1 MPSIGKLAV
10 KLEADAL
17 AFERGLD
24 GALRK
29 AERFGKGIGRVLTSP
44 LSSAGKLLS
53 APAAGIGG
61 LVGGITEGLKAIP
74 IVGTSLA
81 AIPLSGAS
89 LQRWLQN
96 EIDDMAALSKQATRL
111 GVSLDELS
119 AIQILAGSS
128 AEALERG
135 MLHFRSVL
143 GQAALGV
150 EDSQKR
156 FERLGLDWR
165 DLIDKSPAQAMA
177 TVGDKLKGFRSE
189 AVRAALAAEL
199 FGEKATAQ
207 MLPALEK
214 GTAGLQAALDKVHRF
229 GLFISD
235 SDLAGVLQAKAAFK
249 DLELLARGISRSF
262 AIELAP
268 IAATLTRSFVDWVE
282 SLGGVRS
289 LAHEIAEGFR
299 KGLVIALQVAQEIV
313 GAAEQIASAAGKG
326 KSLFSLPGALLSG
339 DVAGTALGLHSLG
352 FFGGGGGGG
361 AGEPSQAGQA
371 IAKLI
376 TQLQQ
381 LNPLAGAASK
391 QVIGAGVG
399 FGYLASQIRPLSEL
413 LAGPINEL
421 EAKLKGQLATFGLG
435 ANALERW
442 KLANMGATAEQLRN
456 VDALI
461 QQANAL
467 EKLKALAEQV
477 KTPLDKLG
485 ELMEAIDKQGQAG
498 LLLGGDQNAIIA
510 RAFRDVEAS
519 LPKLPQAPQALLAGS
534 AGAISAVNE
543 ANRVGEGGGSIQ
555 ERILDVLRQARDL
568 QRRTAETNQQIA
580 DALRNQV
587 VVDF

>member
-10 KLEADAL
+10 KLEADAA

-24 GALRK
+24 AALRK
-29 AERFGKGIGRVLTSP
+29 AERFGKGVGRVLTSP
-44 LSSAGKLLS
+44 LSSASKALS
-53 APAAGIGG
+53 LPGAGLGG
-61 LVGGITEGLKAIP
+61 LATGITQGLQGIP
-74 IVGTSLA
+74 LIGSTLA

-89 LQRWLQN
+89 LHRWLQA
-96 EIDDMAALSKQATRL
+96 EIDDMSSLSKQATRL

-143 GQAALGV
+143 GQAALGS
-150 EDSQKR
+150 EEAQKK
-156 FERLGLDWR
+156 FERLGLDWKQ
-165 DLIDKSPAQAMA
+165 LIDKSPAQAMGQI
-177 TVGDKLKGFRSE
+177 GDKLKGFRSE

-249 DLELLARGISRSF
+249 DLELLARGVSRSF

-268 IAATLTRSFVDWVE
+268 TAAILTRSFVDWVE
-282 SLGGVRS
+282 SLGGVRN
-289 LAHEIAEGFR
+289 LAREIAEGFR
-299 KGLVIALQVAQEIV
+299 KGLIVALQVAQGIV
-313 GAAEQIASAAGKG
+313 EAVESIAATLKDLKAA
-326 KSLFSLPGALLSG
+326 PGGLLHDFAEAATFNPTTTITRG
-339 DVAGTALGLHSLG
+339 DVGPQ
-352 FFGGGGGGG
+352 G
-361 AGEPSQAGQA
+361 ATGA

-376 TQLQQ
+376 KQLEQMPS
-381 LNPLAGAASK
+381 LTGAASK
-391 QVIGAGVG
+391 QVIGMGVG

-413 LAGPINEL
+413 LSGPIGDL
-421 EAKLKGQLATFGLG
+421 EKKLKGELATFGLG

-442 KLANMGATAEQLRN
+442 KLANMGATAEQLKN
-456 VDALI
+456 VDAYI

-467 EKLKALAEQV
+467 EKLKGMVEQV

-485 ELMEAIDKQGQAG
+485 ELMKALDKLPAG
-498 LLLGGDQNAIIA
+498 ALSAGDKSAIIA
-510 RAFRDVEAS
+510 KGFKDVEAS
-519 LPKLPQAPQALLAGS
+519 LPQLQLLPAPQALAFGS
-534 AGAISAVNE
+534 AGALSAITD
-543 ANRVGEGGGSIQ
+543 ANRRGEHGTIQ
-555 ERILDVLRQARDL
+555 ERTLEVLIQARDA

-580 DALRNQV
+580 DAVRNQR